1 MHLKHLK
8 DYTDNMKDPGYKK
21 LNENPSSQ
29 RMNEREMFAQNMRD
43 TANSDNNR
51 HFLYVG
57 PKYTEAINAFNVGI
71 NREEGQSSYTVPIPC
86 EQYTAAKPEKDKKK
100 KLNSKKNQE
109 IINRKLLDTM
119 KFIEKTQWWIGEFQN
134 YCTRLAIEKEYS
146 TNPLNSSDPAAYA
159 NYDRYN
165 WPGIGN
171 IYERYEQQTV
181 KALLDEH
188 PRLNRI
194 SFANSIAGHKRWM
207 YYSLKKLIDL
217 RDSLYVYK
225 RKLENNDKGIKPR
238 IKFRR
243 NGENIPVFGK
253 GTYVWGGLLWD
264 TDKIYDYCIKNKFE
278 YYWIDNAYII
288 PKMLN
293 TTKVSGEEG
302 KKNISRHKF
311 GLVKIIKNGFH
322 ISKLIERPGDRLKA
336 LEQQYGY
343 INWEESVKRHQKRT
357 NKKYIL
363 ICPPSADYERVFGY
377 ENWLDKTV
385 AEIKKHTKG
394 DPRWPSG
401 APIKIREKKIRKTI
415 PLRLDL
421 EKAYCTVAPASAV
434 SIESILAGVP
444 TFCSDFSPAAPVG
457 NLDLSKINNPFFPD
471 LKLIERWLNHL
482 SYCQFSVE
490 EIEDGTAWNI
500 LNNDI

>member
-1 MHLKHLK
+1 MGLHLKHLK
-8 DYTDNMKDPGYKK
+8 NYMDNMNKHY
-21 LNENPSSQ
+21 
-29 RMNEREMFAQNMRD
+29 
-43 TANSDNNR
+43 
-51 HFLYVG
+51 LYLG
-57 PKYTEAINAFNVGI
+57 PKYTEAIHSFNIGI
-71 NREEGQSSYTVPIPC
+71 NEVEGNAAYNVKIPC
-86 EQYTAAKPEKDKKK
+86 EQYTASKPEKDKKK
-100 KLNSKKNQE
+100 KLSSKKNQE
-109 IINRKLLDTM
+109 IISRKLLDNSNY
-119 KFIEKTQWWIGEFQN
+119 IQKTQWWIGEFQSR
-134 YCTRLAIEKEYS
+134 CVRLAVQKEMAS
-146 TNPLNSSDPAAYA
+146 NPLNPTDPAYYVD
-159 NYDRYN
+159 YDRYN

-171 IYERYEQQTV
+171 IYKLYQDQAIN
-181 KALLDEH
+181 ALLLDN

-207 YYSLKKLIDL
+207 YYSLNRLIEL
-217 RDSLYVYK
+217 RDSLYQYK
-225 RKLENNDKGIKPR
+225 RKLESNDKGIKPR
-238 IKFRR
+238 VKFRR
-243 NGENIPVFGK
+243 NDEGIPVFGE

-264 TDKIYDYCIKNKFE
+264 TDKLYDYCKSNNFE

-322 ISKLIERPGDRLKA
+322 ISELIDRPSDRLDS
-336 LEQQYGY
+336 LEEQYGEVD
-343 INWEESVKRHQKRT
+343 WKSAVKKFKKRA

-363 ICPPSADYERVFGY
+363 VCPPSSDYERVFGY
-377 ENWLDKTV
+377 DNWLDKTV
-385 AEIKKHTKG
+385 AEIKKHTNME
-394 DPRWPSG
+394 
-401 APIKIREKKIRKTI
+401 IKIREKKIRKTI
-415 PLRLDL
+415 PLTLDL
-421 EKAYCTVAPASAV
+421 KEAYCTVAPASAV

-457 NLDLSKINNPFFPD
+457 NLDLSKINKPYFPD
-471 LKLIERWLNHL
+471 EKLIKKWLNHL